1 MRRVTPPSGRVL
13 RLRSDGTYEAHP
25 AFGFH
30 TNPDE
35 ERVGVKLRAGF
46 ANLVLRPDG
55 TYDLEWL

>member
-1 MRRVTPPSGRVL
+1 VL